1 MCAVG
6 VLFGIARS
14 QQTRKRIVEEV
25 AILCAL
31 LDFDQVAGCA
41 VAVIRRVIDAAGVFD
56 GLLQLPECEC

>member
-31 LDFDQVAGCA
+31 LDFDQIAGRA